1 MPCAAG
7 VAVAA
12 AAAFAAASSGAD
24 FTTPLKPAGGG
35 GGGAGPDL
43 ALKLEAMGEERATV
57 VCLGGATR
65 PGAGGGGGSGCS
77 GLSDISPRLG
87 PSLGPTRHR
96 RLQDHGVTR
105 VNTALISCYTHT
117 LSLSLSLSCYL
128 KHKPRWYFPLGWL
141 NTLQTETSCGQGH
154 LSTTSCTLPP
164 TGLDLS
170 RAGQGNCLGRHSAT
184 SLTLRGPKPKP

>member
-1 MPCAAG
+1 ML
-7 VAVAA
+7 
-12 AAAFAAASSGAD
+12 GALGHLS
-24 FTTPLKPAGGG
+24 TVRSIIGPHPAP
-35 GGGAGPDL
+35 AL
-43 ALKLEAMGEERATV
+43 A
-57 VCLGGATR
+57 R
-65 PGAGGGGGSGCS
+65 PW
-77 GLSDISPRLG
+77 R
-87 PSLGPTRHR
+87 
-96 RLQDHGVTR
+96 
-105 VNTALISCYTHT
+105 NTCQYCPYLLLHTHT
-117 LSLSLSLSCYL
+117 LSLSLSLSLSCYL